1 MELVEK
7 GGDKTSPFYLVQQ
20 AGRTG
25 STWYT
30 RHILG
35 ILGIPGIG
43 LLGASGGHTRHA
55 GHRPTGAHQAHILG
69 APGSTWYT
77 GGAPTRGR
85 LKLNKGESFAT
96 GYLY

>member
-55 GHRPTGAHQAHILG
+55 GHRPTG
-69 APGSTWYT
+69 
-77 GGAPTRGR
+77 GGRIRLSEHAGR
-85 LKLNKGESFAT
+85 THSGVMEVK
-96 GYLY
+96 